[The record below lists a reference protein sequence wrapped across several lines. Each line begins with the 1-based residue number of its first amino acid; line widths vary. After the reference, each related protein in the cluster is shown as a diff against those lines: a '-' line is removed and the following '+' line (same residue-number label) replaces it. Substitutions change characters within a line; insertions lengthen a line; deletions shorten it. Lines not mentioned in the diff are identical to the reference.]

1 MSSEYKLHH
10 FSCQTDLS
18 LRYRTFSL
26 KLIKSHTI
34 SENAQVW
41 QYLKRVFICVYMS
54 SQTEFQLSIMF
65 HT

>member
-10 FSCQTDLS
+10 FNCQTDLS
-18 LRYRTFSL
+18 LRY
-26 KLIKSHTI
+26 
-34 SENAQVW
+34 AQVW